1 MRKSK
6 RMNELF
12 EQASALCMVKL
23 YPVHQMNDGCWAAT
37 NSGGRKRFVIGYLD
51 NGSVFV
57 EEFGA

>member
-1 MRKSK
+1 
-6 RMNELF
+6 MNELF
-12 EQASALCMVKL
+12 EKASSLCMVKL